1 MKNVYTLKCTQ
12 LAPEYKENKEIIEY
26 EDTLEKYESVT
37 SEEYIR
43 SRKRLTDRICSAAL
57 PDRLPYNY
65 CIERD
70 DKEQKGTVYM
80 TSAFATKLATLAY
93 GLSEWLL
100 EYYAGTRCFARLN
113 FDNCDALTDVQALPI
128 ANHVLNEEEGDLYD
142 ATWKRYAKTLFRK
155 RA

>member
-1 MKNVYTLKCTQ
+1 MENVYTLKCTQ

-65 CIERD
+65 CIIFN
-70 DKEQKGTVYM
+70 
-80 TSAFATKLATLAY
+80 FAKIVFSEMLA
-93 GLSEWLL
+93 
-100 EYYAGTRCFARLN
+100 
-113 FDNCDALTDVQALPI
+113 
-128 ANHVLNEEEGDLYD
+128 
-142 ATWKRYAKTLFRK
+142 AKIP
-155 RA
+155 AMCGA

>member
-65 CIERD
+65 SLSA
-70 DKEQKGTVYM
+70 M
-80 TSAFATKLATLAY
+80 TKSRR
-93 GLSEWLL
+93 G
-100 EYYAGTRCFARLN
+100 RC
-113 FDNCDALTDVQALPI
+113 T
-128 ANHVLNEEEGDLYD
+128 
-142 ATWKRYAKTLFRK
+142 
-155 RA
+155 

>member
-1 MKNVYTLKCTQ
+1 MENVYTLKCTQ

-70 DKEQKGTVYM
+70 DKEQKGDGVHDQRFCYETGD
-80 TSAFATKLATLAY
+80 T
-93 GLSEWLL
+93 GLW
-100 EYYAGTRCFARLN
+100 A
-113 FDNCDALTDVQALPI
+113 V
-128 ANHVLNEEEGDLYD
+128 
-142 ATWKRYAKTLFRK
+142 
-155 RA
+155 

>member
-1 MKNVYTLKCTQ
+1 MENVYTLKCTQ

-70 DKEQKGTVYM
+70 DKEQKGTVYWRHWLM
-80 TSAFATKLATLAY
+80 GCLSGCWNTMRVQCASSISISIIATL
-93 GLSEWLL
+93 
-100 EYYAGTRCFARLN
+100 
-113 FDNCDALTDVQALPI
+113 
-128 ANHVLNEEEGDLYD
+128 
-142 ATWKRYAKTLFRK
+142 
-155 RA
+155 

>member
-37 SEEYIR
+37 SEKYIR

-80 TSAFATKLATLAY
+80 TSAFATKLN
-93 GLSEWLL
+93 G
-100 EYYAGTRCFARLN
+100 CLN
-113 FDNCDALTDVQALPI
+113 IMQVQDASLVLISII
-128 ANHVLNEEEGDLYD
+128 AML
-142 ATWKRYAKTLFRK
+142 
-155 RA
+155 

>member
-93 GLSEWLL
+93 GCWN
-100 EYYAGTRCFARLN
+100 TMR
-113 FDNCDALTDVQALPI
+113 VQCASSISISII
-128 ANHVLNEEEGDLYD
+128 A
-142 ATWKRYAKTLFRK
+142 TL
-155 RA
+155 

>member
-12 LAPEYKENKEIIEY
+12 HAPEYKENKEIIEY

-80 TSAFATKLATLAY
+80 TGALLRNWRHWLMGCLSGCSNIMRVQCASSISISIIATL
-93 GLSEWLL
+93 
-100 EYYAGTRCFARLN
+100 
-113 FDNCDALTDVQALPI
+113 
-128 ANHVLNEEEGDLYD
+128 
-142 ATWKRYAKTLFRK
+142 
-155 RA
+155 

>member
-1 MKNVYTLKCTQ
+1 MENVYTLKCTQ

-80 TSAFATKLATLAY
+80 TSAFANETGEHWLMGCLSGCWNTMRVQCASSISISIIATL
-93 GLSEWLL
+93 
-100 EYYAGTRCFARLN
+100 
-113 FDNCDALTDVQALPI
+113 
-128 ANHVLNEEEGDLYD
+128 
-142 ATWKRYAKTLFRK
+142 
-155 RA
+155 